1 MQNLGFTSTPV
12 LRKYLRHAERLGLD
26 TKHVLEELDLSE
38 QELGDNSRR
47 LPSELH
53 EQLLTQ
59 LAALSGDPLFGLH
72 SAREVEPG
80 SWNVLGYISMN
91 CATLGEA
98 IDRIAPYE
106 KLVGDMGTS
115 RLEMTGE
122 LACLIWDC
130 QHQAPEA
137 RRHMV
142 ENVLA
147 SWMLYARWITGT
159 EQSPECVHLEHTLP
173 AGAQA
178 QDYEQLFGCPVR
190 FEQHCNALLLTPSTL
205 ALPLRQ
211 PDALL
216 LKTLEEHAQS
226 AMAQLAPRDDLPQR
240 VKTLLRQQL
249 KEGLPRKDRLAE
261 QLQLTPRTLDR
272 RLREFGS
279 SYQAVLDQL
288 RLELSNFYLRE
299 SDLSL
304 DEIGSRLGFSET
316 RSFHRSFKRWC
327 GMTPGAFRDS
337 RPIDHPETAD

>member
-1 MQNLGFTSTPV
+1 MQSLGFTSAPV

-26 TKHVLEELDLSE
+26 TRSVLDALGVSARD
-38 QELGDNSRR
+38 LGDNSRR

-59 LAALSGDPLFGLH
+59 LATLSGDPLFGLH

-80 SWNVLGYISMN
+80 SWSVLGYISMN

-115 RLEMTGE
+115 RLEMSGG
-122 LACLIWDC
+122 LVCLTWNC
-130 QHQAPEA
+130 RHQAPEA

-147 SWMLYARWITGT
+147 SWLLYARWITGT
-159 EQSPECVHLEHTLP
+159 EQSPEYVRLEHACP
-173 AGAQA
+173 AGARD
-178 QDYEQLFGCPVR
+178 QDYEQLFGCPVH
-190 FEQHCNALLLTPSTL
+190 FEQHCNALLLTSATL
-205 ALPLRQ
+205 TLPLRQ

-226 AMAQLAPRDDLPQR
+226 AMAQLTPHDDLPQR
-240 VKTLLRQQL
+240 IKAVLRQQL
-249 KEGLPRKDRLAE
+249 KDGLPRKDRLAE

-272 RLREFGS
+272 RLRELGS
-279 SYQAVLDQL
+279 SYQVILDQL
-288 RLELSNFYLRE
+288 RRELSILYLRD
-299 SDLSL
+299 SGLSL
-304 DEIGSRLGFSET
+304 DEIGNRLGFSET
-316 RSFHRSFKRWC
+316 RSFHRSFKAWC
-327 GMTPGAFRDS
+327 GVSPGSYRLQFQSA
-337 RPIDHPETAD
+337 IKK